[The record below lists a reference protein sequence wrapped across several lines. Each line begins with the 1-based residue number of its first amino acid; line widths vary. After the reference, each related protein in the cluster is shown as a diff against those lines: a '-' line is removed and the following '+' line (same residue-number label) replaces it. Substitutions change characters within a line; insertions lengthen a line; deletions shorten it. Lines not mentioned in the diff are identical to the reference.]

1 MLPEL
6 ALGKLTSSWMLI
18 VVMLN
23 FRVAIKTEGNA
34 VLEAVVSPLG
44 YRPNVMRLD
53 PDATELV
60 ADATAASCSD
70 KGQLDDIF

>member
-60 ADATAASCSD
+60 ADATAASRGNECRIND
-70 KGQLDDIF
+70 FF

>member
-18 VVMLN
+18 VVVFNL
-23 FRVAIKTEGNA
+23 RVAIKAQRNTVLKA
-34 VLEAVVSPLG
+34 VLSSFG
-44 YRPNVMRLD
+44 GGPNVVRLD

>member
-6 ALGKLTSSWMLI
+6 ALGKLTSPWMLI

-34 VLEAVVSPLG
+34 VLEAIVSPLG
-44 YRPNVMRLD
+44 NRPNVMRLD

-60 ADATAASCSD
+60 ADATAASRGNERRINDFC
-70 KGQLDDIF
+70 